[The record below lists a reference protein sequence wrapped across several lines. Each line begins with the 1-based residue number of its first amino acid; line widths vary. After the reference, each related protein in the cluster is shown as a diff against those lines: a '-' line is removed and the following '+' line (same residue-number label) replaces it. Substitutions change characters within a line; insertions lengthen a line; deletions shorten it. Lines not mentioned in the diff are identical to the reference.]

1 MRTKTEVETIEG
13 MISGL
18 YDAISFADAAAID
31 WARVRSHMA
40 PGAQLI
46 RVLPG
51 SIERM
56 TIDTWIDGFRALIQN
71 GTLPTF
77 WEGEIARRI
86 DRLGDIAHVFST
98 YEARPRRGDARVLW
112 RGINSVQLYRRDGRW
127 WVSSILWTR
136 ESEEARIPP
145 DYLPG
150 ESPRSTAPGGRG
162 PGRDRRR

>member
-1 MRTKTEVETIEG
+1 VEG
-13 MISGL
+13 QYRLRSGRGSIPGEK
-18 YDAISFADAAAID
+18 AISFLDPAAID
-31 WARVRSHMA
+31 GARVRSHMA

-46 RVLPG
+46 RVRPG

-56 TIDTWIDGFRALIQN
+56 TIDTWIDGSRALIRN

-98 YEARPRRGDARVLW
+98 YEARPRRDDPRVLW
-112 RGINSVQLYRRDGRW
+112 RGINSVQLYRRGGRW

-136 ESEEARIPP
+136 ESEETRI
-145 DYLPG
+145 
-150 ESPRSTAPGGRG
+150 PRSTFRG
-162 PGRDRRR
+162 ELP

>member
-1 MRTKTEVETIEG
+1 MAAMSTKTDVETIEG
-13 MISGL
+13 ITRGI
-18 YDAISFADAAAID
+18 YEAISFTDPATID

-40 PGAQLI
+40 PDAQLI

-51 SIERM
+51 SIEHM
-56 TIDTWIDGFRALIQN
+56 TIDSWIEGFRALIEN

-77 WEGEIARRI
+77 WEAEIAQRI

-98 YEARPRRGDARVLW
+98 YEARPRREDPLVLW

-136 ESEEARIPP
+136 ESEAARIPP
-145 DYLPG
+145 EYLA
-150 ESPRSTAPGGRG
+150 PR
-162 PGRDRRR
+162 

>member
-1 MRTKTEVETIEG
+1 MPTKSEVETIEG
-13 MISGL
+13 VVRGL
-18 YDAISFADAAAID
+18 YEAISFRDPAAID

-40 PGAQLI
+40 PDAQLI

-56 TIDTWIDGFRALIQN
+56 TIDSWIDGFRALIEN

-86 DRLGDIAHVFST
+86 DRLGDIAQVFST
-98 YEARPRRGDARVLW
+98 YEARPRREDPRVLW

-136 ESEEARIPP
+136 ESEAARIPP
-145 DYLPG
+145 EYLPG
-150 ESPRSTAPGGRG
+150 AAPEETGR
-162 PGRDRRR
+162 